1 MIKLNLQFFGGAGDA
16 ADTYSKMD
24 ANTSNDNIDI
34 KIGGTLYSYPKS
46 LFDNVGATSDTSHAK
61 KMYVAAVYAAYKTAT
76 GLDPKEQ
83 AQQYLEKNPDAFKG
97 EGLSKETQ
105 EDRIIVD
112 VILKNWMAEHNETFD
127 TTGYDAS
134 NLYELYNPNKSMGTL
149 PILLSSDQVRVNNQT
164 YSEWKTNPETGTG
177 VRDPLDIAREKHFN
191 PYYNDLY
198 SGKEGTLGYSILDN
212 QTSLFQKEAENA
224 RILADSSLQAQAMQ
238 QAQTI
243 KQVTDSIRAERTA
256 QLRAGMSESQ
266 LADRELQMLMGSVNQ
281 MNQQAQLANQDAM
294 AARLAQNTAREQ
306 AFNEYIA
313 QTTALGQN
321 AAANYATRASD
332 VMSLANSIYEQERA
346 LGNPITWEE
355 ARIRASGYDPKK
367 SGE

>member
-1 MIKLNLQFFGGAGDA
+1 MIELNLQFFGGSAGDA
-16 ADTYSKMD
+16 ADTYSKID
-24 ANTSNDNIDI
+24 ANTANDNIDI
-34 KIGGTLYSYPKS
+34 KIGGILYSYPKS
-46 LFDNVGATSDTSHAK
+46 LFDNVGKTTTTSHEK
-61 KMYVAAVYAAYKTAT
+61 KMHVAAVYAAYKTAT
-76 GLDPKEQ
+76 GRDPKEQ
-83 AQQYLEKNPDAFKG
+83 AQQYLKDHPDAFEG
-97 EGLSKETQ
+97 EYLGADAKE
-105 EDRIIVD
+105 DKIIVD
-112 VILKNWMAEHNETFD
+112 VILKNWMNKQGEPFD
-127 TTGYDAS
+127 TTGYDIS
-134 NLYELYNPNKSMGTL
+134 NLYELYNPEKSMSAL
-149 PILLSSDQVRVNNQT
+149 PILLSSDSVLVNNKA
-164 YSEWKTNPETGTG
+164 YSEWKTNSET
-177 VRDPLDIAREKHFN
+177 DPLDIAKENHFN
-191 PYYNDLY
+191 TYYNDLY
-198 SGKEGTLGYSILDN
+198 SGKEGTLGYRILDN

-224 RILADSSLQAQAMQ
+224 GILADSSLQAQAMQ

-243 KQVTDSIRAERTA
+243 KQVTDSIRAERNA

-306 AFNEYIA
+306 AFNEYIT

-321 AAANYATRASD
+321 AAANYAARASD
-332 VMSLANSIYEQERA
+332 VMALANSIYEQERA